1 LATSSQLPILDADK
15 SSARRLS
22 RRQWIERTLSGV
34 AAGLAFPSLTASHP
48 VYKHLLSASTLD
60 LAEAQAANANWKSEF
75 LGARQVETLAAV
87 AERIV
92 PGSSRAHSARFID
105 TLLSVDTRENQQRFL
120 TSLAAMEAEAQKRY
134 GHLLKDLAEN
144 QQNEILAAA
153 STAESGHEAEAPR
166 GRRRRGSI
174 QGGSGSGQKK
184 DTLRD
189 HFENLKGWVVG
200 AYYSSEV
207 GMRELGWTG
216 DVMFESFPGCEH
228 PGGHA

>member
-15 SSARRLS
+15 SSARRIS
-22 RRQWIERTLSGV
+22 RRQWVERTLSGV
-34 AAGLAFPSLTASHP
+34 TAALAFPSLTASHP
-48 VYKHLLSASTLD
+48 VHKHLLSASTLD
-60 LAEAQAANANWKSEF
+60 LAEAQATNANWKPEF
-75 LGARQVETLAAV
+75 LGAHQVETLAAV

-92 PGSSRAHSARFID
+92 PGSSRAHSARFIN
-105 TLLSVDTRENQQRFL
+105 TLLSVDTHENQQRFL
-120 TSLAAMEAEAQKRY
+120 TSLAAMEGEAQKRY
-134 GHLLKDLAEN
+134 GHPLKDLAEN

-153 STAESGHEAEAPR
+153 STAGSGHEAEAPR

-174 QGGSGSGQKK
+174 QGGSGGEQKK

-189 HFENLKGWVVG
+189 HFENMKGWVVG

-228 PGGHA
+228 PGGHS